1 MKTSFKTL
9 AVFTVVAGLVGSCGN
24 AKFSGNSGKTKS
36 EGAVEQPTEV
46 AGGFGLTCDQSD
58 NPSDSTKSDFTC
70 AFANASGQ
78 KFEEKL
84 DLKLDFLKV
93 ELDGQAINHTMFLV
107 SDPQAANTGS
117 EFKFSVLK
125 SDAPRIILTFQ
136 FSNPQNQSQIP
147 YKESRRLP
155 STIVPAFE
163 IPSKDFSISFDVKI
177 NLPSLVMSDP
187 KFKEIRYTADTNGKL
202 NCTSDGI
209 IYTGSINIPNAN
221 TTLMAIHCDD
231 QGEASAI
238 SSVTYTYKSNVT
250 HNLTTSVTGSGS
262 IGKNPDKTTF
272 DHDEVVTLT
281 ATAAAGYSFTG
292 WGGAC
297 SGTSI
302 TCNVTMDSA
311 KSVVATFTINTY
323 TLTTSVYGNGSID
336 KNPNLS
342 TFDHGAIVTLTA
354 TADPGYSFTGWGG
367 ACTGT
372 SLTCNVTMDSA
383 KSVVATF
390 TIISSHCSDGSDC
403 YAGISLIPIGTKIPG
418 PSGSTLKLEF
428 ANGIDGFKVWR
439 EKNSPYRILN
449 ASGKITKGW
458 QKKLSR
464 SGTAFSGID
473 MTDGN
478 DIKRIAGRICPKYV
492 FLSHSEMTATERCL
506 YYDSGN
512 LPQTFDQD
520 YSAADAVE
528 AEDWLRSHNSPNTG
542 RGVGSSYYE
551 GNIRTCADKGMRL
564 PVL

>member
-1 MKTSFKTL
+1 
-9 AVFTVVAGLVGSCGN
+9 V
-24 AKFSGNSGKTKS
+24 
-36 EGAVEQPTEV
+36 VEQPTDV
-46 AGGFGLTCDQSD
+46 AGGFGLTCAQSD

-84 DLKLDFLKV
+84 DLKLDFFKV
-93 ELDGQAINHTMFLV
+93 ELDGQQVNHTMLLV
-107 SDPQAANTGS
+107 DDPQVANTGS

-136 FSNPQNQSQIP
+136 FSNPQNQHQIP
-147 YKESRRLP
+147 NKDSRRLT
-155 STIVPAFE
+155 STIAPAFE
-163 IPSKDFSISFDVKI
+163 IPSKDFSVSFDVKI

-187 KFKEIRYTADTNGKL
+187 KFKEIRYTADTSGKL

-250 HNLTTSVTGSGS
+250 HNLTTSVSGSGS
-262 IGKNPDKTTF
+262 IGKNPDKITF
-272 DHDEVVTLT
+272 DHNEVVTLI
-281 ATAAAGYSFTG
+281 AAADAGYSFTG
-292 WGGAC
+292 WSGAC
-297 SGTSI
+297 S
-302 TCNVTMDSA
+302 
-311 KSVVATFTINTY
+311 
-323 TLTTSVYGNGSID
+323 
-336 KNPNLS
+336 
-342 TFDHGAIVTLTA
+342 
-354 TADPGYSFTGWGG
+354 
-367 ACTGT
+367 GT
-372 SLTCNVTMDSA
+372 SLTCNVTMDGA
-383 KSVVATF
+383 KSAVATF
-390 TIISSHCSDGSDC
+390 TIISSHCSNGSDC
-403 YAGISLIPIGTKIPG
+403 YAGISSIPIGTEIPG

-449 ASGKITKGW
+449 ASGKVTNGW

-478 DIKRIAGRICPKYV
+478 DIKRIAGRVCPKYV
-492 FLSHSEMTATERCL
+492 FLSHSQMTATQRCL

-512 LPQTFDQD
+512 LPQTFDRD
-520 YSAADAVE
+520 FSAAGAVE

-564 PVL
+564 PVLYETSADIQGSFAAPDLPTGDPGINALVTPWSPGFSGLDLGPGNRLTASANPSGGCPTDCYSTWAARGVFLIGYNNPIYSVTCVLPSH